1 MYINLKHYPAA
12 HSITVNTPKGPNS
25 CENTYPL
32 STGKQL
38 TSFEHS
44 LKTDICSITFCSFGS
59 VLRVFLDSLISTDE
73 TVIVNTAEGALRGR
87 ILSTFTGL
95 NFYGFQGV
103 PYAQPPVGSLRFKA
117 PQPLA
122 PWEGVR
128 DALMEEGACSQ
139 PGQSNEDCLYLNVYT
154 PQLPNETNNS
164 PLAVMVWIHGGLFT
178 IGSSTVAMYGPD
190 YLVEA
195 GVILVSFTYRLGS
208 LGKIRYFGLVL
219 KDQVA
224 VLRWVQR
231 NIAEFGGDP
240 DNVTLFG
247 QSSGGVCVTYHILS
261 PLSSGLFQRAIAQSG
276 SAINPWALST
286 DPNERAFRLGQS
298 LGYNGTDRQELVDF
312 LRSVPVG
319 DIIDHQSQIV
329 TEEEYVRELVVLFV
343 PSVESEVVDGEEVFL
358 PDHPYTMLQKGEF
371 NNVPLITGANSR
383 ETKRMTDVTDESG
396 WEVVANDMER
406 FVPIELP
413 IQRHSKDSLAI
424 TAQIEE
430 LYFGNDTDL
439 HDLLVDYINV
449 ESDIKFVRGCQ
460 RLSLK
465 VQAQSSQPVF
475 VYQYFYNG
483 TLNLDYSLG
492 TGIMTTGA
500 GHSDELSYLFYQY
513 MFNQTAEPG
522 STDEDVLIRM
532 VSMWTGFAKTGQKR
546 FLQRANENQ
555 NISKQQMNP
564 NYDGIPLE
572 WKPLSESDHYYL
584 KIDTHLELLTDI
596 EQEKMSLWES
606 IYTNYGNMW

>member
-1 MYINLKHYPAA
+1 ML
-12 HSITVNTPKGPNS
+12 
-25 CENTYPL
+25 
-32 STGKQL
+32 
-38 TSFEHS
+38 
-44 LKTDICSITFCSFGS
+44 
-59 VLRVFLDSLISTDE
+59 STDE
-73 TVIVNTAEGALRGR
+73 TVIVDTAEGALRGR
-87 ILSTFTGL
+87 ILSTFTGR

-122 PWEGVR
+122 SWEGVR
-128 DALMEEGACSQ
+128 DALKEEGACSQ

-178 IGSSTVAMYGPD
+178 VGSSTVAMYGPD

-208 LGKIRYFGLVL
+208 LGYLHVDGTDVSPNVQL

-224 VLRWVQR
+224 ALRWVQR
-231 NIAEFGGDP
+231 NIAQFGGDP

-247 QSSGGVCVTYHILS
+247 QSSGGVCVTYHVLS

-298 LGYNGTDRQELVDF
+298 LGYNGTDRHELVDF
-312 LRSVPVG
+312 LRSLPVGDIIDHQRQIITEEELVDLLRSLPVG
-319 DIIDHQSQIV
+319 DIIDHQSQLI
-329 TEEEYVRELVVLFV
+329 TEEEYVREIVVLFV

-371 NNVPLITGANSR
+371 NNVPLITGANIK
-383 ETKRMTDVTDESG
+383 ETKRMSGNHLCPFLTDVTDESG
-396 WEVVANDMER
+396 WEVVSNDMER

-413 IQRHSKDSLAI
+413 IQRHSEDSLAI

-430 LYFGNDTDL
+430 LYFRNDTDL

-449 ESDIKFVRGCQ
+449 ESDIKFVRGCH

-465 VQAQSSQPVF
+465 VQAQSSQPVY

-483 TLNLDYSLG
+483 TLTLDSSSG
-492 TGIMTTGA
+492 TGIVTTGRRR
-500 GHSDELSYLFYQY
+500 
-513 MFNQTAEPG
+513 
-522 STDEDVLIRM
+522 I
-532 VSMWTGFAKTGQKR
+532 
-546 FLQRANENQ
+546 
-555 NISKQQMNP
+555 MNP

-596 EQEKMSLWES
+596 ERERMSLWES

>member
-1 MYINLKHYPAA
+1 MRLDK
-12 HSITVNTPKGPNS
+12 
-25 CENTYPL
+25 L
-32 STGKQL
+32 S
-38 TSFEHS
+38 S
-44 LKTDICSITFCSFGS
+44 TFLLLGVC
-59 VLRVFLDSLISTDE
+59 LIYCTAQSTDE

-208 LGKIRYFGLVL
+208 LGYLHVDGTNVSPNVQL

-231 NIAEFGGDP
+231 NIAQFGGDP

-261 PLSSGLFQRAIAQSG
+261 PLSSGLFKRAIAQSG

-449 ESDIKFVRGCQ
+449 ESDIKFVRGCH

-500 GHSDELSYLFYQY
+500 GHGDELSYLFYQY

-532 VSMWTGFAKTGQKR
+532 VSMWTGFAKTGQGCRERKKR
-546 FLQRANENQ
+546 NL
-555 NISKQQMNP
+555 

-606 IYTNYGNMW
+606 INTNYGNMW

>member
-1 MYINLKHYPAA
+1 MKVWMVP
-12 HSITVNTPKGPNS
+12 
-25 CENTYPL
+25 
-32 STGKQL
+32 
-38 TSFEHS
+38 F
-44 LKTDICSITFCSFGS
+44 
-59 VLRVFLDSLISTDE
+59 RSTDE
-73 TVIVNTAEGALRGR
+73 TVIVDTAEGALRGR
-87 ILSTFTGL
+87 ILPTFTGRS
-95 NFYGFQGV
+95 FYGFQGV
-103 PYAQPPVGSLRFKA
+103 PYAQPPIGSLRFKSVEVFFQGIAYNLGGSEA
-117 PQPLA
+117 PQPPA
-122 PWEGVR
+122 SWEGVR

-154 PQLPNETNNS
+154 PQLPKETNNS
-164 PLAVMVWIHGGLFT
+164 PLSVMVWIHGGLFT
-178 IGSSTVAMYGPD
+178 IGSSTVAFYGPD

-208 LGKIRYFGLVL
+208 LGYLHVDGTDVSPNVQM

-224 VLRWVQR
+224 ALRWVQR
-231 NIAEFGGDP
+231 NIAQFGGDP
-240 DNVTLFG
+240 ENVTLFG
-247 QSSGGVCVTYHILS
+247 QSSGGVCVTYHVLS

-312 LRSVPVG
+312 LRSLPVG
-319 DIIDHQSQIV
+319 DIIDHQSQII
-329 TEEEYVRELVVLFV
+329 TEEESVREIVVLFV
-343 PSVESEVVDGEEVFL
+343 PSIESEVVDGEEVFL
-358 PDHPYTMLQKGEF
+358 PDHPYTMLQQGEF

-383 ETKRMTDVTDESG
+383 ETKRMTVYLRLCPFLTDVTDESG

-413 IQRHSKDSLAI
+413 VQRHSEDSLAI

-449 ESDIKFVRGCQ
+449 ESDIKFVRGCH

-465 VQAQSSQPVF
+465 VQAHSSQPVY

-483 TLNLDYSLG
+483 TLNLDSLPE
-492 TGIMTTGA
+492 TGIMTTGR
-500 GHSDELSYLFYQY
+500 HR
-513 MFNQTAEPG
+513 
-522 STDEDVLIRM
+522 I
-532 VSMWTGFAKTGQKR
+532 
-546 FLQRANENQ
+546 
-555 NISKQQMNP
+555 MNP

-584 KIDTHLELLTDI
+584 KIDTHLELLTDM
-596 EQEKMSLWES
+596 EQERMSLWES